1 MLSIDV
7 EKYLKDISVS
17 EDYSTNFDTLSAVA
31 LKLSELGVSYNVY
44 EILLSC
50 GNINSLVESIVN
62 NNFDL
67 IKGKGGSKLSK
78 DKAFC
83 NLVNAYCV
91 INNSFVDDIST
102 DDYYRFI
109 DHINLLS
116 AADENFLFSLLYCD
130 DEQIKRKARDIIIT
144 CNLRL
149 VRSIAHAYSL
159 KNSRYNIDSL
169 MEEGIYALI
178 KAVNNYDIS
187 TGTKFSTY
195 AYYAIR
201 QRIIVFC
208 SHDISH
214 ISFSYNFG
222 EKMIVY
228 MKIKDDYIKKNGK
241 NPSYEYMKKNF
252 CLKCKRKISDKVLRE
267 LFDLIEECSLD
278 VLSLSMPIGPKESC
292 YLENIVPDNNEPFY
306 EKLERNELP
315 GLFEKV
321 FDELDISERN
331 REVIYYLY
339 GMNGYPKLVEKDVAK
354 IFGVSY
360 QRVQQIEKSLRNRVN
375 NNYKCKRL
383 LAGYCK

>member
-7 EKYLKDISVS
+7 KEYLKGISVS
-17 EDYSTNFDTLSAVA
+17 EDYSTNFDTLSAVS
-31 LKLSELGVSYNVY
+31 LKLDELGISKSIY
-44 EILLSC
+44 EVLLRYS
-50 GNINSLVESIVN
+50 NINSLVGRIVYN
-62 NNFDL
+62 DFDL
-67 IKGKGGSKLSK
+67 IKGKGVSKLSNNK
-78 DKAFC
+78 TFC

-91 INNSFVDDIST
+91 INNSFVDAVSP

-109 DHINLLS
+109 DNINVLSVNDEKLLFKLMNS
-116 AADENFLFSLLYCD
+116 D
-130 DEQIKRKARDIIIT
+130 DGQIKKKARDIIIT

-159 KNSRYNIDSL
+159 KNARYNIDVL
-169 MEEGIYALI
+169 MEEGNYALI
-178 KAVNNYDIS
+178 KAVDNFNVS
-187 TGTKFSTY
+187 TGNKFSTY
-195 AYYAIR
+195 AYNAIK

-241 NPSYEYMKKNF
+241 SPSYKYMKEKF
-252 CLKCKRKISDKVLRE
+252 RLKWRCKIPDNLFSE
-267 LFDLIEECSLD
+267 LFDLIEKCSLD
-278 VLSLSMPIGPKESC
+278 IYSLSMPISSNDGY
-292 YLENIVPDNNEPFY
+292 YLEDIIPDYQEPFY

-321 FDELDISERN
+321 FDELNMSERN

-339 GMNGYPKLVEKDVAK
+339 GMNGYPKLVAKDIAN
-354 IFGVSY
+354 IFGFSH
-360 QRVQQIEKSLRNRVN
+360 QRVQQIEKSMRNRVN
-375 NNYKCKRL
+375 NNYKCKRIL
-383 LAGYCK
+383 SGYHK